1 MHHHSLGPIIV
12 PSRPNDINQR
22 AKMVV
27 DIATGETSN
36 EPEKTSGKVR
46 SGKARAKALT
56 AERRSEIARQA
67 AQARWS

>member
-1 MHHHSLGPIIV
+1 MPK
-12 PSRPNDINQR
+12 RPNDINQR

-27 DIATGETSN
+27 DIATGAADDKPSE
-36 EPEKTSGKVR
+36 SGKVR